1 MPSCRDGKRKAPG
14 MESHLA
20 WLPAMQKQAEGN
32 FEGALD
38 GYRSVLEGV
47 EDGGS
52 APDEVLAFVVAQAS
66 SAYASIA
73 DWAGLEAFFEY
84 LEACRPFPSGRQF
97 PNSLKLTRH
106 KKFTLENEKHSMKA
120 IHAVKLLSF
129 TCHQHKLMARLM
141 AAAEI
146 GRHARLLFLMPPYGN
161 QFFGR
166 QASGRAILTT
176 ESLLSWAS
184 NGLHIGAKN
193 CKARCQPDMHRNEL
207 ISDL

>member
-1 MPSCRDGKRKAPG
+1 
-14 MESHLA
+14 
-20 WLPAMQKQAEGN
+20 
-32 FEGALD
+32 
-38 GYRSVLEGV
+38 
-47 EDGGS
+47 
-52 APDEVLAFVVAQAS
+52 
-66 SAYASIA
+66 
-73 DWAGLEAFFEY
+73 
-84 LEACRPFPSGRQF
+84 
-97 PNSLKLTRH
+97 
-106 KKFTLENEKHSMKA
+106 MKA
-120 IHAVKLLSF
+120 IHAVELLSF
-129 TCHQHKLMARLM
+129 TCHQHTRMARLM

-193 CKARCQPDMHRNEL
+193 CKARCRPDMHRNEL